1 MTSLKAICSE
11 GTVNI
16 WSLRFP
22 KGGRSILIHGITLEP
37 RSKRDGRVNHVRVLE
52 SSARESEGQWTRPL
66 RNTAQHIRWL
76 KRGCPFPKQTSQ
88 MRGRLKA
95 ESESKVGVA
104 TLCKVLSVRCRMISA
119 LIAIEMRRRTG
130 PTFWQN
136 YFGDSLEKVRQGGPR
151 WEDSGSFCQSVT
163 GYTCLG

>member
-22 KGGRSILIHGITLEP
+22 KGRRSILIHVMTLEP

-76 KRGCPFPKQTSQ
+76 FQSKLRKCEEGWRRSQRARWAWLLCARSVAWGAGWFQLSLLLRWEGGRDQHFDRIILVTLLKRS
-88 MRGRLKA
+88 GR
-95 ESESKVGVA
+95 E
-104 TLCKVLSVRCRMISA
+104 
-119 LIAIEMRRRTG
+119 
-130 PTFWQN
+130 
-136 YFGDSLEKVRQGGPR
+136 DQGGKTQGAFAR
-151 WEDSGSFCQSVT
+151 E
-163 GYTCLG
+163 